1 MHEEFSKKVVEIEF
15 DQEQKEPAIFSSG
28 SEMKQDKFNQGLN
41 EILEENEPF
50 ENEDPLET
58 KYTKTQKSET
68 PNKTSRMLET
78 IGNLSLNQ

>member
-58 KYTKTQKSET
+58 KYAKTQKSET